1 MKIKLLLP
9 SIIGVWL
16 IAGCGDKS
24 SSGAGTNSTS
34 GGGSIATAPADYL
47 NAAVKGQQKAVKV
60 VDTAS
65 LNKAIQLFNVDKG
78 RYPKDLNELVQDKF
92 ILRDHADGGLQK
104 IEHVLVEI
112 GEGKL
117 PGERDA

>member
-1 MKIKLLLP
+1 MNKIKLLLP

-24 SSGAGTNSTS
+24 SSGAGTNATS
-34 GGGSIATAPADYL
+34 SGGSIATAPADYL

-65 LNKAIQLFNVDKG
+65 LNKAIQLFNVEKG
-78 RYPKDLNELVQDKF
+78 RYPKDLNELVQEKF
-92 ILRDHADGGLQK
+92 IPQIPDVPYGTK
-104 IEHVLVEI
+104 LVYDAAS
-112 GEGKL
+112 GKVSVVK
-117 PGERDA
+117 E

>member
-92 ILRDHADGGLQK
+92 IPQIPDVPYGSKLSYDANS
-104 IEHVLVEI
+104 
-112 GEGKL
+112 GEV
-117 PGERDA
+117 RVVNQ